1 MKAREIKSVSF
12 NGNDPIEGAMLSH
25 LTKFSSFS
33 VYVKRLIQRDMDGNY
48 APKSTTQITPQANET
63 DFDKIDYESF
73 T

>member
-12 NGNDPIEGAMLSH
+12 NATDPMEASMLAH

-33 VYVKRLIQRDMDGNY
+33 VYVKRLIQRDMDGNF
-48 APKSTTQITPQANET
+48 APKSSPRISPQVTEIA
-63 DFDKIDYESF
+63 DDKIDYESF